1 MADLY
6 SPAVVGRAR
15 AISDAS
21 EAEAHMQARLQ
32 ALMIEARMQRDI
44 ARLTGDATREADYQR
59 NVDWLAGA
67 LADHVAR
74 VYRQRVAGEKLV
86 ATTSTPD
93 GRSLDDQLCDEATAL
108 AAQEHRAEL
117 AAEAV
122 DADDAEAH
130 RLDTIDARIRRIER
144 DDRAERLAL
153 QALTVAEARR

>member
-1 MADLY
+1 
-6 SPAVVGRAR
+6 
-15 AISDAS
+15 
-21 EAEAHMQARLQ
+21 MQAGLQ
-32 ALMIEARMQRDI
+32 ALMLNARMHLDI
-44 ARLTGDATREADYQR
+44 ARLKGDVAGEAEAQR
-59 NVDWLAGA
+59 HVDWLRGT
-67 LADHVAR
+67 LANFETHVYQA
-74 VYRQRVAGEKLV
+74 RVAGEKLV